1 MKKVLIIDDDEKVAR
16 ALDLRVKNAG
26 YQSVV
31 AYDAVNGVVTA
42 ANVKPD
48 AVLLDISMPGGNG
61 FTVAQRIHTIL
72 PYQIPIIFITA
83 SRKPGLFERAHNLG
97 ASGFIEKPYNPETL
111 LQLLRGVL
119 DKSPDLPMPRTDG
132 PRCFY
137 GER

>member
-16 ALDLRVKNAG
+16 ALDLRVKSAG

-31 AYDAVNGVVTA
+31 AYDAVSGVVTA

-111 LQLLRGVL
+111 LQLLHGL
-119 DKSPDLPMPRTDG
+119 LGCPPDLPMPRTDSQRWSG
-132 PRCFY
+132 IN
-137 GER
+137 E